1 MKVKYDLVSGDLS
14 QETTE
19 KYLASKF
26 ISVDTETLGL
36 NPLRDRLCLVQLC
49 NEDNLVTLVKINS
62 KNTPNLKSVLESPD
76 STKLFHYAR
85 FDVAILKHDLDIKVS
100 NIYCTKIASKL
111 VRTYTDKHGL
121 KNLVSELLGIELDKS
136 SQTTDWSEDVLSEKQ
151 LEYASHDVL
160 HLIKLREK
168 LERKLER
175 ENRKHLAEECFKF
188 LPTLVELDLK
198 GWSEGIFNHL

>member
-1 MKVKYDLVSGDLS
+1 MKIKYELLTGDLS
-14 QETTE
+14 QEITE
-19 KYLASKF
+19 KYMNSKY

-36 NPLRDRLCLVQLC
+36 NPIRDRLCLVQLC
-49 NEDNLVTLVKINS
+49 NEHDLVTLVKINS
-62 KNTPNLKSVLESPD
+62 KDTPNLKLVLENTN

-85 FDVAILKHDLDIKVS
+85 FDVGILKHDLDIKVN

-136 SQTTDWSEDVLSEKQ
+136 SQSTDWAEEKLSDKQ
-151 LEYASHDVL
+151 LEYACHDVL
-160 HLIKLREK
+160 HLVKLKEK
-168 LERKLER
+168 LDKKLER
-175 ENRKHLAEECFKF
+175 ENRTHIAEECFKF

-198 GWSEGIFNHL
+198 GWGEGIFNHN

>member
-1 MKVKYDLVSGDLS
+1 MKINYELLTGDLS
-14 QETTE
+14 QDITE
-19 KYLASKF
+19 KYMNSKY

-36 NPLRDRLCLVQLC
+36 NPIRDRLCLVQLC
-49 NEDNLVTLVKINS
+49 NENDLVTLVKINS
-62 KNTPNLKSVLESPD
+62 KDTPNLKSVLENPN

-85 FDVAILKHDLDIKVS
+85 FDVGILKHDLDIKVN

-136 SQTTDWSEDVLSEKQ
+136 SQSTDWAEDKLSDKQ
-151 LEYASHDVL
+151 LEYACHDVL
-160 HLIKLREK
+160 HLVKLKEK
-168 LERKLER
+168 LDKKLQR
-175 ENRKHLAEECFKF
+175 ENRTHIAEECFKF

-198 GWSEGIFNHL
+198 GWGEGIFNHN